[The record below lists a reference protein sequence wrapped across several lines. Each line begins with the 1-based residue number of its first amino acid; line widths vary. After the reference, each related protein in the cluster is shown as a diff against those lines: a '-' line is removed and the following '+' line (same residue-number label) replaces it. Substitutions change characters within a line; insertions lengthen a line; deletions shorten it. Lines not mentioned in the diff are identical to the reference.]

1 MNVPKMPEPMKL
13 GYSTNNVYKD
23 YPPIMNDGRTIIAS
37 HQPESIINNYLLKE
51 LGIKSNWEY
60 RKYIIENGKD
70 IMKYNCMNVSNDVG
84 FSRRNEMSMSMS
96 VSGSEWSESSDLK
109 TMYMSREELN
119 NRSAYSYKTQE
130 ELLKYK

>member
-1 MNVPKMPEPMKL
+1 
-13 GYSTNNVYKD
+13 
-23 YPPIMNDGRTIIAS
+23 
-37 HQPESIINNYLLKE
+37 LKE

-96 VSGSEWSESSDLK
+96 VSSSEWSEWSEWSESSDLK